1 MFDKLVGNQRARDTL
16 RWMLAQG
23 RVPGAMIFAGEE
35 AVGKKLFAVE
45 LAKALNCRR
54 PRGTEA
60 CDECPACKRISRF
73 APSPTD
79 SEEKKKFVA
88 WSEHPDVALVRREAS
103 VINIYQARVI
113 ERESNFR
120 PQEGRARV
128 FIIEEADRMN
138 VAAANAL
145 LKTLEEAPPTTHLIL
160 LTVRPAGLLPT
171 IRSRCQIIR
180 FAPLAAREIE
190 DYLTKNR
197 KRAGQEARLV
207 ARLARGRLGR
217 ALELDL
223 DSYREQ
229 RDAALTVLEAL
240 LPAPP
245 DRARLLR
252 LAEGLTDPKRKDEYE
267 AHLDTLSTLVHDT
280 WLLSLSPDA
289 EIVNE
294 DLRERLARAARGL
307 DTPRAAR
314 WLSLVEELRSQLA
327 VNVNRKIATDA
338 LFLSMAAAH

>member
-1 MFDKLVGNQRARDTL
+1 MLDKLVGNQRAREVL
-16 RWMLAQG
+16 RRMLAQG

-45 LAKALNCRR
+45 LAKSLNCRT
-54 PRGTEA
+54 PRGAEA
-60 CDECPACKRISRF
+60 CDECPACKRIPRF
-73 APSPTD
+73 APSPSD
-79 SEEKKKFVA
+79 GDERKRFVA

-103 VINIYQARVI
+103 VVNIYQARVI
-113 ERESNFR
+113 ERESNYR

-138 VAAANAL
+138 LPAANAL
-145 LKTLEEAPPTTHLIL
+145 LKTLEEAPPTSHLIL
-160 LTVRPAGLLPT
+160 LTARPSGLLPT

-180 FAPLAAREIE
+180 FAPLAPREIE
-190 DYLTKNR
+190 DYLTKNC

-223 DSYREQ
+223 DAYREQ
-229 RDAALTVLEAL
+229 RDSALSVLEAL
-240 LPAPP
+240 LAAPP

-252 LAEGLTDPKRKDEYE
+252 SAEELTDPKRKDEYE
-267 AHLDTLSTLVHDT
+267 SHLDTLATLVHDT
-280 WLLSLSPDA
+280 WLLSLSPDS

-294 DLRERLARAARGL
+294 DLRERLSRSARAL

-314 WLSLVEELRSQLA
+314 WLSLVEELRAQLA

-338 LFLSMAAAH
+338 LFLSMSAA

>member
-1 MFDKLVGNQRARDTL
+1 MFDKLVGNQRAREVL
-16 RWMLAQG
+16 RRMLAQG
-23 RVPGAMIFAGEE
+23 RVPGALVFAGEE

-54 PRGTEA
+54 PRGAEA
-60 CDECPACKRISRF
+60 CDECPACKRVPRF
-73 APSPTD
+73 APSP
-79 SEEKKKFVA
+79 SENEEKRSFIA
-88 WSEHPDVALVRREAS
+88 WSEHRDVALVRREMS
-103 VINIYQARVI
+103 VITVHQARAV

-160 LTVRPAGLLPT
+160 LTVRPSGLLPT

-180 FAPLAAREIE
+180 FAPLAPREIE

-217 ALELDL
+217 ALELNL
-223 DSYREQ
+223 DAYREQ
-229 RDAALTVLEAL
+229 RDAALTVLGSL
-240 LPAPP
+240 LAAPP

-252 LAEGLTDPKRKDEYE
+252 SAEELTDPKRKEGYE
-267 AHLDTLSTLVHDT
+267 AHLDALTTLVHDA
-280 WLLSLSPDA
+280 WLLSLSPDS

-294 DLRERLARAARGL
+294 DLRER
-307 DTPRAAR
+307 
-314 WLSLVEELRSQLA
+314 
-327 VNVNRKIATDA
+327 
-338 LFLSMAAAH
+338 H